1 MFDRCQLERS
11 RHCGIET
18 PGLSKLCS
26 SGCDL
31 VVFGRKA
38 RQVLAARRGFKVA
51 VPAMAVLVVGALG
64 PMAGQAHHLRVYA
77 NVKDVYAIDRY
88 ERECHKLYAVLEGH
102 LQANPGLAGPQ

>member
-1 MFDRCQLERS
+1 
-11 RHCGIET
+11 
-18 PGLSKLCS
+18 
-26 SGCDL
+26 
-31 VVFGRKA
+31 
-38 RQVLAARRGFKVA
+38 
-51 VPAMAVLVVGALG
+51 MAGLVVGALG

>member
-64 PMAGQAHHLRVYA
+64 PMTGQAHHLRVYA

-102 LQANPGLAGPQ
+102 LQANPCLAGPQ